1 MSKLFNSSQ
10 ISNASELL
18 KSEAQAAGQAWND
31 AWKGYGRSLTSLSAL
46 CVTTKLQA
54 TQPLSPSK
62 NNQFQLRGLKSKK
75 ITSSLKSNTISPGS
89 AQDASIF
96 SKEQGAHLNSAV
108 VSFNNRGQHRFPLSK
123 NLVKSLPNV

>member
-1 MSKLFNSSQ
+1 
-10 ISNASELL
+10 L
-18 KSEAQAAGQAWND
+18 KNEAQEAGQAWND
-31 AWKGYGRSLTSLSAL
+31 AWKGCGGSLTSLSAL

-54 TQPLSPSK
+54 TQPLSSSK

-75 ITSSLKSNTISPGS
+75 ITSSLKSITISSGS

-108 VSFNNRGQHRFPLSK
+108 MRCIN
-123 NLVKSLPNV
+123 